1 MIKCDKGAFE
11 VSGKTID
18 ILAELAI
25 IFKGMYESGHSKE
38 EMRMLLDAC
47 DKGDDELLG
56 AVLVAGMVGFI
67 KKEGLFND
75 KTEPDLNPDDLFGG
89 MFGERRH

>member
-1 MIKCDKGAFE
+1 MIKCEKGAFE

-38 EMRMLLDAC
+38 EMRILLDAC

-56 AVLVAGMVGFI
+56 SVLVAGMLGFI
-67 KKEGLFND
+67 KSTGISIDASYL
-75 KTEPDLNPDDLFGG
+75 
-89 MFGERRH
+89 